1 MSYVGEVRRTAFSS
15 FGTAASGLLIAVVMG
30 SIQFIKAVARRRHL
44 AQLGGFDDRM
54 LRDIGLTRGDVLDAS
69 SGPLWQD
76 PTALLVVRAV
86 ERRAAR
92 RMTMREALREAA
104 RQDAAQNA
112 RQESRRDG
120 TASHMPVTPR
130 RDDTVSCG

>member
-15 FGTAASGLLIAVVMG
+15 FGTAASGLLIAAVVG

-44 AQLGGFDDRM
+44 AQLGGFDERM
-54 LRDIGLTRGDVLDAS
+54 LRDIGLTRGDLLDAS

-76 PTALLVVRAV
+76 PTALLVVRSV

-104 RQDAAQNA
+104 RQDAAREA
-112 RQESRRDG
+112 RRDSATG
-120 TASHMPVTPR
+120 HTSVTPR